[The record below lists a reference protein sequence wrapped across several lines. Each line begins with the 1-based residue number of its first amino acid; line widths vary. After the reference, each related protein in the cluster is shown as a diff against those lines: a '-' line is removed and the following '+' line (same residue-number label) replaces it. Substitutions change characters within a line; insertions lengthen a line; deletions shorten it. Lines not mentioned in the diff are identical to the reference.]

1 MREDFLH
8 YIWNAKKIQAENLI
22 TAQNDTLRILS
33 FGQYLQQSGPDI
45 FNAKIELN
53 NQIWAGNIE
62 IHVKSS
68 DWYIHKHEQNE
79 NYDNVILH
87 VVWEHDVAVFR
98 KDNTEIPVL
107 ELKNYVDDMV
117 LKNYENLIVAKPFI
131 YCEKDIA
138 HVDTF
143 ILESYKERLFIERL
157 QQKCEPIFELLNQNN
172 NDWEATLFCLLAKN
186 FGLNTNGTIF
196 YKTALSI
203 PFLILQKEAVDI
215 GYLEAL
221 LFGQAQMLP
230 QTPHDLYTKE
240 LQSWYEYLVLK
251 YKIDKPIL
259 PPVSYYKHRPDNFPT
274 IRLAQ
279 LAMLYYKERNVFSK
293 LIESKSIQEIKQVL
307 SIQASTYWDTHY
319 TFDKQSLKK
328 AKKLSASFIDL
339 LIINTIIPL
348 KFAFATVQ
356 KQEIETEIFSL
367 ISTIPAE
374 KNSILDKFKALNL
387 DIKTAKDTQS
397 LLHLKKNYCDLKKC
411 LQCTIGLQ
419 VLKK

>member
-1 MREDFLH
+1 MKR
-8 YIWNAKKIQAENLI
+8 
-22 TAQNDTLRILS
+22 
-33 FGQYLQQSGPDI
+33 
-45 FNAKIELN
+45 
-53 NQIWAGNIE
+53 
-62 IHVKSS
+62 
-68 DWYIHKHEQNE
+68 
-79 NYDNVILH
+79 NV
-87 VVWEHDVAVFR
+87 
-98 KDNTEIPVL
+98 N
-107 ELKNYVDDMV
+107 
-117 LKNYENLIVAKPFI
+117 
-131 YCEKDIA
+131 
-138 HVDTF
+138 
-143 ILESYKERLFIERL
+143 
-157 QQKCEPIFELLNQNN
+157 KCNPL
-172 NDWEATLFCLLAKN
+172 
-186 FGLNTNGTIF
+186 
-196 YKTALSI
+196 
-203 PFLILQKEAVDI
+203 V
-215 GYLEAL
+215 
-221 LFGQAQMLP
+221 
-230 QTPHDLYTKE
+230 
-240 LQSWYEYLVLK
+240 YLVLK

-293 LIESKSIQEIKQVL
+293 LIESKSIQETKQVL